1 MKSIVGTIDRVAF
14 SFGTFTLYWYGL
26 IIAGAM
32 LLAIT
37 LASKE
42 GKKRGLGE
50 EDITDMAMWAI
61 PLGLIGARIYYV
73 LFQWEYYIKKP
84 LEIIAIWQG
93 GIAIYGGL
101 IAGGLAVYWFTKKKG
116 IPFSLMLDILAPY
129 VLLAQS
135 IGRWG
140 NFINQ
145 EAHGEAVTRTFLEN
159 LYLPKFIIDQMQ
171 INGTYYHPTFLY
183 ESLWS
188 LLGFVIIIILRN
200 RKQLLRQ
207 GEVAL
212 SYVLWYSTGRFFIE
226 GMRTDSLWIGDFLR
240 VSQALS
246 FVLFIG
252 SILIWYLRRQD
263 YPSKPYYL
271 EGMTDLRTSKNLESD
286 EKFNKEKEE

>member
-14 SFGTFTLYWYGL
+14 SFGPFTVYWYG
-26 IIAGAM
+26 IIIGAAM

-145 EAHGEAVTRTFLEN
+145 EAYGEAVTRTFLEN

-188 LLGFVIIIILRN
+188 LLGFAIIIMLRN
-200 RKQLLRQ
+200 RKNLLRR

-212 SYVLWYSTGRFFIE
+212 SYVIWYSVGRFFIE
-226 GMRTDSLWIGDFLR
+226 GMRTDSLWMGDFLR
-240 VSQALS
+240 VSQGLS
-246 FVLFIG
+246 LLLFVGAIA
-252 SILIWYLRRQD
+252 IWIYRRRD
-263 YPSKPYYL
+263 YPPKAYYL
-271 EGMTDLRTSKNLESD
+271 KGWKL
-286 EKFNKEKEE
+286 KEEH

>member
-1 MKSIVGTIDRVAF
+1 
-14 SFGTFTLYWYGL
+14 
-26 IIAGAM
+26 
-32 LLAIT
+32 
-37 LASKE
+37 
-42 GKKRGLGE
+42 
-50 EDITDMAMWAI
+50 MAMWAI

-188 LLGFVIIIILRN
+188 LLGFAIIIMLRN
-200 RKQLLRQ
+200 RKNLLRR

-212 SYVLWYSTGRFFIE
+212 SYVIWYSVGRFFIE
-226 GMRTDSLWIGDFLR
+226 GMRTDSLWMGDFLR
-240 VSQALS
+240 VSQGLS
-246 FVLFIG
+246 LLLFVGAIA
-252 SILIWYLRRQD
+252 IWIYRRRD
-263 YPSKPYYL
+263 YPPKAYYL
-271 EGMTDLRTSKNLESD
+271 EGWKL
-286 EKFNKEKEE
+286 KEEH

>member
-1 MKSIVGTIDRVAF
+1 MGLTFMGTISRVAL
-14 SFGTFTLYWYGL
+14 SFGPFTVYWYGV
-26 IIAGAM
+26 IIGAAM
-32 LLAIT
+32 LLGIN
-37 LASKE
+37 LASRE
-42 GKKRGLGE
+42 GKKRGLE
-50 EDITDMAMWAI
+50 EDAIIDMMIWAI
-61 PLGLIGARIYYV
+61 PTGLVGARIYYL
-73 LFQWEYYIKKP
+73 LFEWQYYIQNP
-84 LEIIAIWQG
+84 ADIIAIWKG

-188 LLGFVIIIILRN
+188 LLGFAIIIMLRN
-200 RKQLLRQ
+200 RKNLLRR

-212 SYVLWYSTGRFFIE
+212 SYVIWYSVGRFFIE
-226 GMRTDSLWIGDFLR
+226 GMRTDSLWMGDFLR
-240 VSQALS
+240 VSQGLALRLCVGAS
-246 FVLFIG
+246 AIG
-252 SILIWYLRRQD
+252 IYRRRD
-263 YPSKPYYL
+263 YPPKAYYL
-271 EGMTDLRTSKNLESD
+271 KGWKLK
-286 EKFNKEKEE
+286 

>member
-1 MKSIVGTIDRVAF
+1 MGLTFMGTISRVAL
-14 SFGTFTLYWYGL
+14 SFGPFTVYWYGV
-26 IIAGAM
+26 IIGAAM
-32 LLAIT
+32 LLGIN
-37 LASKE
+37 LASRE
-42 GKKRGLGE
+42 GKKRGLE
-50 EDITDMAMWAI
+50 EDAIIDMMIWAI
-61 PLGLIGARIYYV
+61 PTGLVGARIYYL
-73 LFQWEYYIKKP
+73 LFEWQYYIQNP
-84 LEIIAIWQG
+84 ADIIAIWKG

-188 LLGFVIIIILRN
+188 LLGFAIIIMLRN
-200 RKQLLRQ
+200 RKNLLRR

-212 SYVLWYSTGRFFIE
+212 SYVTWYSVGRFFIE
-226 GMRTDSLWIGDFLR
+226 GMRTDSLWMGDFLR
-240 VSQALS
+240 VSQGLS
-246 FVLFIG
+246 LLLFVGAIA
-252 SILIWYLRRQD
+252 IWIYRRRD
-263 YPSKPYYL
+263 YPSKTYYL
-271 EGMTDLRTSKNLESD
+271 EGKVE
-286 EKFNKEKEE
+286 